1 MPNPNP
7 YKARQAKAQKR
18 IGAMPEGDIEAA
30 RRILWGVLVDG
41 SERLRS
47 LYPDQHNEY
56 YKLANAL
63 TGVVR
68 EFRSLVESSEL
79 EQRIQVLESA
89 QNSWGEA

>member
-7 YKARQAKAQKR
+7 YKARQAKAAKR
-18 IGAMPEGDIEAA
+18 IGSLPEGDIEAA
-30 RRILWGVLVDG
+30 RRILWSVLVDG

-47 LYPDQHNEY
+47 LDPDQHNEY

-68 EFRSLVESSEL
+68 EFRSLVESSEIEERVAAL
-79 EQRIQVLESA
+79 EGVRDK
-89 QNSWGEA
+89 WGQA